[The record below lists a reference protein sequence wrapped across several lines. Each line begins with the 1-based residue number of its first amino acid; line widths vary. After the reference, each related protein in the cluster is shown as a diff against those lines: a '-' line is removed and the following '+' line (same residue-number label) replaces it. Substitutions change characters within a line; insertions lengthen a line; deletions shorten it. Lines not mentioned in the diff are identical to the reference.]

1 VRALLAVH
9 GTMSE
14 KFTKICDLRP
24 SMKGVNCVFMV
35 LEKGVTLTHTD
46 SLTHIHQETETET
59 ERDSDIERER
69 EREST
74 ADNQNSYRQACIRF
88 CDENKRKPY
97 TLTLDRSRCYC
108 IDSPVTMGHTGT
120 YHQPINQLTNARHLQ
135 RCNYQAHQC
144 ITEYL

>member
-1 VRALLAVH
+1 VLIVRALLAVH

-46 SLTHIHQETETET
+46 SLTHIRQETETETETET

-69 EREST
+69 EHS
-74 ADNQNSYRQACIRF
+74 
-88 CDENKRKPY
+88 
-97 TLTLDRSRCYC
+97 
-108 IDSPVTMGHTGT
+108 G
-120 YHQPINQLTNARHLQ
+120 QPEFLPTSL
-135 RCNYQAHQC
+135 Y
-144 ITEYL
+144 